1 MPRLN
6 FSKELVMREVAD
18 FQSRLLASSEVR
30 HKLRDV
36 SLCPTPRS
44 SIASLEGV
52 TLYRYLGEQRGEPIL
67 IVYALV
73 NRPDMID
80 LEIGRSVVESLLA
93 RGFDVYLIDWGYP
106 SDSDYS
112 LSLDDYI
119 GRYIDYFVDVIR
131 DGLGSEKI
139 NVLGVCQGGTFSVCY
154 AALNPE
160 KVKRLI
166 TTITPINFHTQFDS
180 ISHLFRNININ
191 LMMGVHI
198 NMHGD
203 FLNAIFL
210 SLKPYRLLQQK
221 YVRFLENIDD
231 FDASATFF
239 RMEKWIFDSPS
250 VAAKVFQ
257 EFSVEFYQKNSL
269 FLGNLVINGHRVDT
283 QKLTMP
289 VLNIYAAND
298 HLVPPASS
306 QGLRSIVPAE
316 NYTER
321 EMPGGHIGIYVS
333 TQAKTSVA
341 GILAEW
347 LAEPGEGS

>member
-18 FQSRLLASSEVR
+18 FKSRLLASSEVM

-36 SLCPTPRS
+36 SLCPTPRN

-80 LEIGRSVVESLLA
+80 LESGRSLVESLLA

-106 SDSDYS
+106 SDSDCS
-112 LSLDDYI
+112 LSLDDYV

-131 DGLGSEKI
+131 DSLGSEKI

-166 TTITPINFHTQFDS
+166 TTITPVNFDTQFDS
-180 ISHLFRNININ
+180 VSHLFRNIDIN
-191 LMMGVHI
+191 SLMYAHI

-221 YVRFLENIDD
+221 YVRFLQNIDD
-231 FDASATFF
+231 LDASATFF

-250 VAAKVFQ
+250 VAAKVFE

-269 FLGNLVINGHRVDT
+269 FLGNLIINGRRVDT

-289 VLNIYAAND
+289 ILNIYAAND
-298 HLVPPASS
+298 HLVPPISS

-347 LAEPGEGS
+347 LAEPDEAS

>member
-6 FSKELVMREVAD
+6 FSKELVMLEVAD
-18 FQSRLLASSEVR
+18 FQSRLLASSEVM

-44 SIASLEGV
+44 SVASLEGV
-52 TLYRYLGEQRGEPIL
+52 TLYRYLGDQDGEQIL

-80 LEIGRSVVESLLA
+80 LESGRSLVESLLA

-112 LSLDDYI
+112 LSLDDYV
-119 GRYIDYFVDVIR
+119 GGYIDYFVDIIR

-139 NVLGVCQGGTFSVCY
+139 NILGVCQGGTFSVCY

-166 TTITPINFHTQFDS
+166 TTITPINFETQFDS
-180 ISHLFRNININ
+180 ISHLFRNVDIN
-191 LMMGVHI
+191 LLMDGHI

-221 YVRFLENIDD
+221 YVHFLENIDD

-269 FLGNLVINGHRVDT
+269 FLGNLVINGHKVDT

-289 VLNIYAAND
+289 ILNIYAAND

-306 QGLRSIVPAE
+306 QGLRSIVPSE

-333 TQAKTSVA
+333 TRAKTSVA

-347 LAEPGEGS
+347 LTELGEAS

>member
-1 MPRLN
+1 
-6 FSKELVMREVAD
+6 
-18 FQSRLLASSEVR
+18 
-30 HKLRDV
+30 
-36 SLCPTPRS
+36 
-44 SIASLEGV
+44 
-52 TLYRYLGEQRGEPIL
+52 
-67 IVYALV
+67 
-73 NRPDMID
+73 
-80 LEIGRSVVESLLA
+80 
-93 RGFDVYLIDWGYP
+93 
-106 SDSDYS
+106 
-112 LSLDDYI
+112 
-119 GRYIDYFVDVIR
+119 
-131 DGLGSEKI
+131 
-139 NVLGVCQGGTFSVCY
+139 
-154 AALNPE
+154 
-160 KVKRLI
+160 
-166 TTITPINFHTQFDS
+166 
-180 ISHLFRNININ
+180 
-191 LMMGVHI
+191 MMNVHI

-269 FLGNLVINGHRVDT
+269 FLGNLVCIGQRVDT
-283 QKLTMP
+283 QKLTKS
-289 VLNIYAAND
+289 VLNIDAAND

-306 QGLRSIVPAE
+306 QGLSSIVPVE

-347 LAEPGEGS
+347 LAEPGLGS